1 MQYAS
6 PCHLMVISGSQRS
19 VLVLTFNSEVHGL
32 ADVCS
37 HIIAD
42 LAEVV
47 STVFFQHMFNQQGT
61 ICEKLDTTVQC
72 NWLELRNPGT
82 YSRTNAKTD
91 QLGKKWFHVSFFL
104 YEIRK
109 KLLPPVLRDTIQ
121 LQYKQFWYC
130 WKKLIVSLPKLNSLN
145 GMKKSFWNIRV
156 TIFVHVKWN
165 KKSRKQERK
174 NQEGGERK

>member
-1 MQYAS
+1 MQLAGTEE
-6 PCHLMVISGSQRS
+6 PRHLQQDQCKNRLARKEMVSC
-19 VLVLTFNSEVHGL
+19 F
-32 ADVCS
+32 
-37 HIIAD
+37 
-42 LAEVV
+42 
-47 STVFFQHMFNQQGT
+47 
-61 ICEKLDTTVQC
+61 
-72 NWLELRNPGT
+72 
-82 YSRTNAKTD
+82 
-91 QLGKKWFHVSFFL
+91 FFL

-121 LQYKQFWYC
+121 LQYKQFWYR